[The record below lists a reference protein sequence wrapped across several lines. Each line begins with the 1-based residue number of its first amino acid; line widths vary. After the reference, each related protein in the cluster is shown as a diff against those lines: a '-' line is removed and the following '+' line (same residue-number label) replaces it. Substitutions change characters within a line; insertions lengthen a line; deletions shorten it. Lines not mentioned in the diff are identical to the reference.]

1 MSRRIVPSTVLAALS
16 LACTVRPR
24 LMDDCPHRAD
34 ARLVAP
40 VAIEL
45 ALKTVACAIPF
56 VQGATN
62 RPVSDA
68 RYKVGMVSGP
78 GVMRRH
84 AARSPCDSAQD
95 GALQTGE
102 TE

>member
-1 MSRRIVPSTVLAALS
+1 MSRRIVPSTVLAVLS
-16 LACTVRPR
+16 LASTVRPR

-40 VAIEL
+40 VPIEL
-45 ALKTVACAIPF
+45 ALNIVACAIPF

-62 RPVSDA
+62 RPVSGA
-68 RYKVGMVSGP
+68 RYKVGMFSGP

-84 AARSPCDSAQD
+84 AMRLPV
-95 GALQTGE
+95 
-102 TE
+102 